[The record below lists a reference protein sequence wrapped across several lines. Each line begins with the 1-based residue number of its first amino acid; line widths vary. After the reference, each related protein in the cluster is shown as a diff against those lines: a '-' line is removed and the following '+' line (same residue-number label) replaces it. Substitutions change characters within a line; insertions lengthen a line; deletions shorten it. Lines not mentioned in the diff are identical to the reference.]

1 MSKTDQ
7 SFIIRTAGFLMVVNV
22 LSRVL
27 GYVRDVVMLNIFGQ
41 SIVTDAYNA
50 AFSIPDTLY
59 QILIGGAM
67 SSAFIPVFASYLA
80 RDQVDDAWEVSSIF
94 TSWVLVLMGLGLTL
108 SMIFTEPLMGAL
120 TNFPTPTGMALTV
133 V

>member
-80 RDQVDDAWEVSSIF
+80 RDQVDDAWEVSSI
-94 TSWVLVLMGLGLTL
+94 
-108 SMIFTEPLMGAL
+108 
-120 TNFPTPTGMALTV
+120 
-133 V
+133 